1 MGVPFVHKHT
11 QFSLI
16 LNLNELLAAIGRLYR
31 WSVAFVVYRG
41 RHRRTKEMFYSF
53 KQHVSR
59 NSRRRKM
66 AAMQHCSIAKISR
79 LDRLRRLTNFI
90 LTWESSQ
97 EMSTRME
104 LWEKN

>member
-59 NSRRRKM
+59 NSLDGARW
-66 AAMQHCSIAKISR
+66 QHCSIAQISR
-79 LDRLRRLTNFI
+79 LDRLGRLTNFI
-90 LTWESSQ
+90 LTWEWSQ

-104 LWEKN
+104 LWEMN

>member
-53 KQHVSR
+53 IQ
-59 NSRRRKM
+59 
-66 AAMQHCSIAKISR
+66 A
-79 LDRLRRLTNFI
+79 
-90 LTWESSQ
+90 
-97 EMSTRME
+97 TR
-104 LWEKN
+104 